1 MAQLQT
7 NELVW
12 DCWLLT
18 ADFSNCGLLLRR
30 ASLHSVR
37 TCPLHF
43 CCQGGAVIYKSSTGG
58 ATTDAT
64 TIVVGVCGGLS
75 CRVDVSSSCCC
86 STNSRC
92 STRGE
97 TWRRHYECSE
107 RHTCRGLYTP
117 RARVRR
123 RKWLPSY
130 KRFQTCLPQP
140 PDGQISGWLA
150 VHTGWRQWRWQV
162 CFERRGMCR
171 EGGWW

>member
-7 NELVW
+7 HELVW

-18 ADFSNCGLLLRR
+18 SLTADYFSDEHLCTAWGP
-30 ASLHSVR
+30 V
-37 TCPLHF
+37 LHF
-43 CCQGGAVIYKSSTGG
+43 CWQGGAVLYKSSTGG
-58 ATTDAT
+58 AATDPT
-64 TIVVGVCGGLS
+64 TIVVGVCGSLS
-75 CRVDVSSSCCC
+75 CRADVSSSCCC

-97 TWRRHYECSE
+97 TWRRHYECYE

-123 RKWLPSY
+123 RTWLPSC

-171 EGGWW
+171 EDGWW